1 MDNAAN
7 NKRIAKNTALLY
19 IRMLIMMLVSL
30 YTSRVTLQVL
40 GVTDFGIYNV
50 VAGVVFMIG
59 FFQSS
64 LSNAAQRY
72 LSLSIGKND
81 VQGAEIAFRQSFSI
95 LLVFSFLVLVVG
107 ETVGLWFVS
116 EKLVVPFERRNAA
129 LWVYQFSLIS
139 VFFSLIQVTP
149 LADIVSREK
158 MSIYAYLGLFESFV
172 KLGIVYLLLITSAD
186 RLIIYGM
193 LMALVSIVTF
203 FIYLFYCF
211 RKFTEAKVEWYW
223 NKTLVG
229 EMSKFI
235 GYNLFGCFAYS
246 GAEQGVSIVLNLF
259 FGPAVNAARGISL
272 QVVHI
277 VTRFTD
283 SLMTAFKP
291 QIIKSYGA
299 GDNAYML
306 MLIEKSSRFSFFL
319 AAIIAFPIMANMQQ
333 ILELWL
339 GRVPEYTSSFTILVM
354 IETLIG
360 TLASPLWV
368 VANATGVIK
377 YNQVYGRLIT
387 LLALPF
393 SYLSL
398 LILPN
403 PNIAILWLVITQF
416 FYWMYCVYDV
426 KAQVGLELFIY
437 AKKVISPCFFIV
449 SFFCIFSCLPFNTM
463 PYHPIIVL
471 AVSLSAN
478 FLFGC
483 IIIFIMLD
491 RKEKLMLHSLI
502 TKVWHRLNGE
512 TNA

>member
-19 IRMLIMMLVSL
+19 IRMLIMMFVSL

-50 VAGVVFMIG
+50 VAGVVVMIG

-72 LSLSIGKND
+72 LSLSIGRDD
-81 VQGAEIAFRQSFSI
+81 VRGAEIAFRQSFSI
-95 LLVFSFLVLVVG
+95 LLVFSFLVLIIG

-116 EKLVVPFERRNAA
+116 EKLVIPPERKTAA
-129 LWVYQFSLIS
+129 LWIYQFSLIS

-158 MSIYAYLGLFESFV
+158 MSIYAYLGLFESFT
-172 KLGIVYLLLITSAD
+172 KLGIVYMLLITSAD

-203 FIYLFYCF
+203 LIYLLYCF
-211 RKFTEAKVEWYW
+211 KKFIEAKIKWYW
-223 NKTLVG
+223 NKDLVG

-259 FGPAVNAARGISL
+259 FGPVVNAARGISS

-319 AAIIAFPIMANMQQ
+319 AAIIAFPIMANMQS

-339 GRVPEYTSSFTILVM
+339 GVVPDYTASFTILVM

-360 TLASPLWV
+360 TLTGPLWV

-377 YNQVYGRLIT
+377 YNQVYGRIIT
-387 LLALPF
+387 LLALPL

-416 FYWMYCVYDV
+416 FYWVYCVYDV
-426 KAQVGLELFIY
+426 YRQIRLNIHNY
-437 AKKVISPCFFIV
+437 IKKVVGPCFI
-449 SFFCIFSCLPFNTM
+449 
-463 PYHPIIVL
+463 
-471 AVSLSAN
+471 LSMIMS
-478 FLFGC
+478 
-483 IIIFIMLD
+483 IIILLQNIFGGTTSFVYMFFSLMSIFIIGMIAIIGLLD
-491 RKEKLMLHSLI
+491 ERERNILYSYYNKAIKRK
-502 TKVWHRLNGE
+502 
-512 TNA
+512 